1 MNYRLNQ
8 KNGDSLS
15 LLGFG
20 CMRFPRDRKET
31 EKLLLTAVA
40 EGVNFFDTA
49 YIYGNSET
57 VLGSILKKHDK
68 RKEVKIATKISP
80 ALLKKQ
86 VDFDKYLEKQL
97 ARLQTDYIDYYFIH
111 MLTDQKVWQRL
122 VSIGIEDWIDNQ
134 KKNGKIRNIGFSY
147 HGGKEEF
154 IKICDAYDWEFCMIQ
169 YNYLDEH
176 TQAGRRGLQYAVA
189 KGLPVIIMEPL
200 RGGMLANNLP
210 KAAAKIFEQANQ
222 EWSPAEWSFRW
233 LFDQPEVTCVLSGMS
248 NISVLQ
254 ENLGIVKAAG
264 IGDFSKENQEVI
276 ENVRR
281 AFREIANI
289 PCTNCDYCMPCPQGV
304 DIPTCLS
311 CYNMITTEGVLRAT
325 AKYVM
330 QTSIKV
336 TPQVASLCNQCGACE
351 SKCPQKI
358 AIRKEL
364 ERTAKRFEKVIYR
377 PALCLV
383 RYFFQGG

>member
-20 CMRFPRDRKET
+20 CMRFPRDKKET
-31 EKLLLTAVA
+31 EELVLTAIA

-49 YIYGNSET
+49 YIYGNSEI

-80 ALLKKQ
+80 AMLRKQ
-86 VDFDKYLEKQL
+86 ADLDKYLDKQL

-111 MLTDQKVWQRL
+111 MLTDWQVWQRL
-122 VSIGIEDWIDNQ
+122 EGIGIKKWIVKQ
-134 KKNGKIRNIGFSY
+134 KKSGKIRNIGFSY
-147 HGGKEEF
+147 HGGKGEF
-154 IKICDAYDWEFCMIQ
+154 IRVCDAYDWDFCMIQ

-176 TQAGRRGLQYAVA
+176 TQAGKKGLQYAA
-189 KGLPVIIMEPL
+189 LKGMPVTIMGPL

-210 KAAAKIFEQANQ
+210 NEVSKIFEQANIRR
-222 EWSPAEWSFRW
+222 SPAEWSFRW
-233 LFDQPEVTCVLSGMS
+233 LFAQPEVTCVLSGMS
-248 NISVLQ
+248 NMSVLQ
-254 ENLGIVKAAG
+254 ENLRIVKAAG
-264 IGDFSKENQEVI
+264 IDDFTDENQEVI
-276 ENVRR
+276 QRVRK
-281 AFREIANI
+281 AFNEIANV
-289 PCTNCDYCMPCPQGV
+289 PCTSCDYCMPCPQGV

-311 CYNMITTEGVLRAT
+311 CYNMIATEGVIRAT

-336 TPQVASLCNQCGACE
+336 KPQVASLCNQCGICE

-358 AIRKEL
+358 AIREEL
-364 ERTAKRFEKVIYR
+364 KNTAKRFEKVVYR

-383 RYFFQGG
+383 KRFFQGG